1 MQFNLTKQK
10 VYCSSESE
18 KQEVAMQIG
27 EKIKNLR
34 IKNALTQEELANRC
48 ELTKGFIS
56 QLERDLTSPSIATL
70 VDILE
75 GLGTNLKDFFNET
88 TDEKIVFS
96 KEDAFEKENE
106 EHKNI
111 INWIIP
117 NAQKNAMEPIH
128 VEIRSGGRTKEVPP
142 HEGEEFGHVLTGQIL
157 LHVGK
162 DVHRVKKGESFYLK
176 PGKAHYLSNEGKTTA
191 IVIWV
196 STPPIF

>member
-1 MQFNLTKQK
+1 
-10 VYCSSESE
+10 
-18 KQEVAMQIG
+18 MQIG

-96 KEDAFEKENE
+96 KEDAFEKEND

-128 VEIRSGGRTKEVPP
+128 VEIAPGGRTKEMPP
-142 HEGEEFGHVLTGQIL
+142 HEGEEFGYVLSGSIIL
-157 LHVGK
+157 HLGIEKHKV
-162 DVHRVKKGESFYLK
+162 RKGESFYLK
-176 PGKAHYLSNEGKTTA
+176 PGMGHYLSNEGKISA
-191 IVIWV
+191 SVIWV

>member
-1 MQFNLTKQK
+1 MK
-10 VYCSSESE
+10 
-18 KQEVAMQIG
+18 IG

-106 EHKNI
+106 ELQNI
-111 INWIIP
+111 VNWIIP
-117 NAQKNAMEPIH
+117 NAQKNAMDPIH
-128 VEIRSGGRTKEVPP
+128 VEIKPGGRTKDVPP
-142 HEGEEFGHVLTGQIL
+142 HEGEEFGYVMNGSIL
-157 LHVGK
+157 LHVGLEK
-162 DVHRVKKGESFYLK
+162 HKVKKGESFYLK
-176 PGKAHYLSNEGKTTA
+176 PGKSHYLSNEGKTTA
-191 IVIWV
+191 TVIWV